1 MKTSNMGHHNRYER
15 TVSSGLVFCGN
26 TDVKGNSKSSFP
38 LNKILLSLIEEE
50 MELSYRSQNCLNN
63 AGIKLM
69 GQLVQK
75 SESELLALK
84 NFGRKSLKEIHEAL
98 TAMGLTLE
106 MKLDFPPW
114 NQDSNT
120 DE

>member
-1 MKTSNMGHHNRYER
+1 MNKSSIIHRDRYER
-15 TVSSGLVFCGN
+15 TVSSGLVFSGN
-26 TDVKGNSKSSFP
+26 TDVKGNSKKTFP

-50 MELSYRSQNCLNN
+50 LELSYRSQNCLNN

-84 NFGRKSLKEIHEAL
+84 NFGRKSLKEIHEDL

-114 NQDSNT
+114 NQDNDT